1 VNNALTLKNFAQVIK
16 SKTSTLN
23 YFSIY
28 QELETFNDQSYQMPL
43 DEFRQAE
50 SDKINQLRQLMPG
63 G

>member
-28 QELETFNDQSYQMPL
+28 QELVTFNDQSYQMSQ